1 MPVSIDNGINQNYNL
16 YNQSSKALAAS
27 AAASDESGVSNED
40 DTTGFSNSIVS
51 SQDPTR
57 TTNGTKIVRQ
67 GQDIDENMFLKI
79 LSAELANQDPTDSSS
94 QSSTEYISQLAQFSS
109 LQQMANL
116 NSSNKLNTANSL
128 INKYVTFNDL
138 NSEGNLSNGQV
149 IGVVKNGDE
158 IDLNVV
164 VGKDTDSDENI
175 TDKTQLFNVDDV
187 SRVDDLG
194 DIFDSTTNNM
204 MLLNATSLIG
214 KKVDINEKDDS
225 GNNYSGVV
233 QSVSRGTGGVTVTIK
248 TEDGQTKNFYFD
260 EVLNVENS

>member
-1 MPVSIDNGINQNYNL
+1 MSVSIDSGINQSYNL
-16 YNQSSKALAAS
+16 FNQASKTSAAS
-27 AAASDESGVSNED
+27 TVNGDESGVSNTD
-40 DTTGFSNSIVS
+40 DTTSSSDSIVS
-51 SQDPTR
+51 AQDPTR
-57 TTNGTKIVRQ
+57 TTNGTKIVKQ

-79 LSAELANQDPTDSSS
+79 LAAELANQDPTNSSS
-94 QSSTEYISQLAQFSS
+94 QSSTEYVSQLAQFSS

-128 INKYVTFNDL
+128 INKYVTFSNL

-149 IGVVKNGDE
+149 MGVVKNGDE

-164 VGKDTDSDENI
+164 VGKDTDSNGNV
-175 TDKTQLFNVDDV
+175 TDKTQLFNIDDIV
-187 SRVDDLG
+187 KVDDLG
-194 DIFDSTTNNM
+194 DMFDPTNNNM

-248 TEDGQTKNFYFD
+248 TEDGQTKDFYFD